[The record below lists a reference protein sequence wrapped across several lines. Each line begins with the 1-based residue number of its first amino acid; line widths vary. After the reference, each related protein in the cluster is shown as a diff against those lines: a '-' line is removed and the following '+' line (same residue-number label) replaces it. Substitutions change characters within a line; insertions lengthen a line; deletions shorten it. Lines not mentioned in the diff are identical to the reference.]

1 MLYLSRIH
9 SVGEALRDATV
20 TFKSNE
26 ALIEAERH
34 RENGRWTYLQL
45 RQEAERFAALLQ
57 GQGFAPGDRC
67 AILMQNQSKWIFSG
81 LGAFWAGAT
90 LVPIDYK
97 LTAKE
102 QLELVAH
109 CKPRVLVV
117 EYGTWV
123 KLRRE
128 EGLRREAGHGDALER
143 TLVLVTEAPQGGDLG
158 PARRWE
164 QEPAGGFTY
173 RERGRED
180 VACIVY
186 SSGTSGTPKGC
197 MLTHGNYLAQAEILG
212 NMYPLAED
220 ERFFSVLPTNHAID
234 FMVGFIVPLL
244 MGGGIVHQRTL
255 RPQFLRATMKKY
267 GITHIALVPTILKN
281 LEKRIRERLDD
292 LPGWQRQAIDGLIR
306 ANEIVTR
313 KKPNHLLSS
322 TLLKP
327 IHESLGGKL
336 KYIFA
341 GGTFVDRK
349 LADFFYELGIPVV
362 IGYGL
367 TEASTVITVND
378 LKPFRSDT
386 VGKAVAGVD
395 VEIRG
400 ANEAGVGEVWVRG
413 PTVMKGYLDAP
424 ELTAEAIVDGWLR
437 TGDLGSMDISG
448 HLRLVGRAKNMIV
461 TEGGKNIYPE
471 DIETAFEGLPGIEE
485 YCVLA
490 ADYVWPRGSMTGEQ
504 LVIVLR
510 PDGDWPTD
518 ACLEELR
525 ARNRR
530 LADYKRLSAFVVETR
545 ELPVTA
551 SMKIKRGELAAMLR
565 QRARDEAVRGLDG

>member
-9 SVGEALRDATV
+9 SVGEAIRDATV

-34 RENGRWTYLQL
+34 RENGRWSYLQL
-45 RQEAERFAALLQ
+45 REQAERFAALLQ
-57 GQGFAPGDRC
+57 GQGFGPGDRC

-81 LGAFWAGAT
+81 LGAFWAGAV

-97 LTAKE
+97 LTPKE

-109 CKPRVLVV
+109 CRPRVLVT
-117 EYGTWV
+117 EYGTWL

-128 EGLRREAGHGDALER
+128 EGHGAALER
-143 TLVLVTEAPQGGDLG
+143 TLVLVTESPEGADLG

-164 QEPAGGFTY
+164 QAPAGGFTY
-173 RERGRED
+173 HERSRED

-212 NMYPLAED
+212 NLYPLRED

-244 MGGGIVHQRTL
+244 MGGAIVHQRTL

-281 LEKRIRERLDD
+281 LQKRIREKLDE

-313 KKPNHLLSS
+313 KQPNHRLSS
-322 TLLKP
+322 TLLRP

-349 LADFFYELGIPVV
+349 IAEFFYELGIPVV

-386 VGKAVAGVD
+386 VGKAVAGVE
-395 VEIRG
+395 VQVRSP
-400 ANEAGVGEVWVRG
+400 NEAGVGEVWVRG
-413 PTVMKGYLDAP
+413 PTVMQGYLDAP
-424 ELTAEAIVDGWLR
+424 ELTAEALVDGWLR
-437 TGDLGSMDISG
+437 TGDLGSVDISG
-448 HLRLVGRAKNMIV
+448 HLKLYGRAKNMIV

-471 DIETAFEGLPGIEE
+471 DIEAAFQGLPGIEE
-485 YCVLA
+485 YCVFA
-490 ADYVWPRGSMTGEQ
+490 ADYIWPRGSMTGEQ

-510 PDGDWPTD
+510 PEGDWPSE

-530 LADYKRLSAFVVETR
+530 LADYKRLSAFVVEKDDF
-545 ELPVTA
+545 PVTA
-551 SMKIKRGELAAMLR
+551 SMKIKRGELAEVLR
-565 QRARDEAVRGLDG
+565 RRARDEAVRGLEG

>member
-1 MLYLSRIH
+1 MLKLSRIQ
-9 SVGEALRDATV
+9 SVGEAIRDATV
-20 TFKSNE
+20 TFKTNE

-34 RENGRWTYLQL
+34 RENGRWTYREL
-45 RQEAERFAALLQ
+45 RKEAEAFAARIQ
-57 GQGFAPGDRC
+57 GQGVEPGDRV
-67 AILMQNQSKWIFSG
+67 AIAMQNQSKWIFSG
-81 LGAFWAGAT
+81 LGALWAGAT

-97 LTAKE
+97 LKAHE
-102 QLELVAH
+102 QLDLVGH
-109 CKPRVLVV
+109 CRPRVLVT
-117 EYGTWV
+117 EYSAWRDMQKESG
-123 KLRRE
+123 E
-128 EGLRREAGHGDALER
+128 ALER
-143 TLVLVTEAPQGGDLG
+143 VLVLVTEAPEGADLG
-158 PARRWE
+158 PAKRWE
-164 QEPAGGFTY
+164 DGEGTFTY
-173 RERGRED
+173 QVRRRED

-197 MLTHGNYLAQAEILG
+197 ELTHGNYLSQAEILG

-281 LEKRIRERLDD
+281 IEKRIRERLDD
-292 LPGWQRQAIDGLIR
+292 LDGWQKQAVDGLR
-306 ANEIVTR
+306 RVNELATR
-313 KKPNHLLSS
+313 KEPNHRLSS
-322 TLLKP
+322 ALLKP
-327 IHESLGGKL
+327 IHDELGGKL
-336 KYIFA
+336 SHIFA

-349 LADFFYELGIPVV
+349 LAEFFYELGIPVI

-386 VGKAVAGVD
+386 VGKPVPGVD
-395 VEIRG
+395 VEIRN

-413 PTVMKGYLDAP
+413 PTVMKGYFNAP
-424 ELTAEAIVDGWLR
+424 ELSAEALVDGWLR

-448 HLRLVGRAKNMIV
+448 HLKLMGRAKNMIV

-471 DIETAFEGLPGIEE
+471 DIESYFEDLPGIEE
-485 YCVLA
+485 YCVFA
-490 ADYVWPRGSMTGEQ
+490 TDYIWPRGSMTGEQ

-510 PDGDWPTD
+510 PEGEGLSDE
-518 ACLEELR
+518 CKKELEV
-525 ARNRR
+525 RNRK
-530 LADYKRLSAFVVETR
+530 LPDFKRVSAYIVET
-545 ELPVTA
+545 EEFPATA
-551 SMKIKRGELAAMLR
+551 SLKIKRGPLAEVLR
-565 QRARDEAVRGLDG
+565 KRSREEAVQQLGS

>member
-9 SVGEALRDATV
+9 SVGEAIRDATV

-34 RENGRWTYLQL
+34 RENGRWSYLQL
-45 RQEAERFAALLQ
+45 RVAAERFAALVQ
-57 GQGFAPGDRC
+57 GLGVEPGDRC

-81 LGAFWAGAT
+81 LGALWAGAV

-97 LTAKE
+97 LTARE
-102 QLELVAH
+102 QLELVVH
-109 CKPRVLVV
+109 CKPRVLVT

-128 EGLRREAGHGDALER
+128 GTAAAAIEQ
-143 TLVLVTEAPQGGDLG
+143 TLVLVTEAPEGAELG

-164 QEPAGGFTY
+164 QEPAGGFAY
-173 RERGRED
+173 CERQRED

-197 MLTHGNYLAQAEILG
+197 MLTHANYLAQAEILG
-212 NMYPLAED
+212 NLYPLRED
-220 ERFFSVLPTNHAID
+220 QRFFSVLPTNHAID

-244 MGGGIVHQRTL
+244 MGGAIVHQRTL

-281 LEKRIRERLDD
+281 LKKRIEERLDE
-292 LPGWQRQAIDGLIR
+292 LPGWQRQAIDGLRR

-313 KKPNHLLSS
+313 KQPNHRLSS
-322 TLLKP
+322 LLLKP

-336 KYIFA
+336 QYIFA

-349 LADFFYELGIPVV
+349 LAEFFYELGIPVV

-386 VGKAVAGVD
+386 VGKAVKGVE
-395 VEIRG
+395 VEVRN

-424 ELTAEAIVDGWLR
+424 ELTAEALVDGWLR
-437 TGDLGSMDISG
+437 TGDLGALDISG
-448 HLRLVGRAKNMIV
+448 HLRLYGRAKNMIV

-471 DIETAFEGLPGIEE
+471 DVEAAFTGLPGIEE
-485 YCVLA
+485 FCVFA
-490 ADYVWPRGSMTGEQ
+490 ADFIWPRGSMTGEQ

-510 PDGDWPTD
+510 PEGDWPTD
-518 ACLEELR
+518 ECLEELR
-525 ARNRR
+525 ARNRK
-530 LADYKRLSAFVVETR
+530 LADYKRVAAFVVQTKEF
-545 ELPVTA
+545 PVTA
-551 SMKIKRGELAAMLR
+551 SMKIKRGELAEVLR
-565 QRARDEAVRGLDG
+565 QRARDEAVRGLEAE

>member
-9 SVGEALRDATV
+9 SVGEALRDATI

-34 RENGRWTYLQL
+34 RENGRWTYREL
-45 RQEAERFAALLQ
+45 REAAERFAALLQ

-67 AILMQNQSKWIFSG
+67 AIVMQNQSKWIMSG
-81 LGAFWAGAT
+81 LGALWAGAT

-109 CKPRVLVV
+109 CRPRVLVT
-117 EYGTWV
+117 EYGAWM

-128 EGLRREAGHGDALER
+128 VTAAASLER
-143 TLVLVTEAPQGGDLG
+143 TQVLVTEAPADADLG

-164 QEPAGGFTY
+164 QEPGAAFTY
-173 RERGRED
+173 VERSRED

-197 MLTHGNYLAQAEILG
+197 MLTHANYLAQAEILG
-212 NMYPLAED
+212 NLYPLRED

-234 FMVGFIVPLL
+234 FMVGFLLPLL
-244 MGGGIVHQRTL
+244 MGGAIVHQRTL

-281 LEKRIRERLDD
+281 LKKRIEERLDE
-292 LPGWQRQAIDGLIR
+292 LPGWQRQAIDALRR

-313 KKPNHLLSS
+313 KEPNHRLSS
-322 TLLKP
+322 TLLRP

-341 GGTFVDRK
+341 GGTFVDRE
-349 LADFFYELGIPVV
+349 LAEFFYELGIPVV

-378 LKPFRSDT
+378 LRPFRSDT
-386 VGKAVAGVD
+386 VGRAVTGVE
-395 VEIRG
+395 VEIRSP
-400 ANEAGVGEVWVRG
+400 NEAGVGEVWVRG

-424 ELTAEAIVDGWLR
+424 ELTGQAIVDGWLR
-437 TGDLGSMDISG
+437 TGDLGSIDISG
-448 HLRLVGRAKNMIV
+448 HLKLYGRAKNMIV

-471 DIETAFEGLPGIEE
+471 DVEAAFGGLPGIEE
-485 YCVLA
+485 FCVVA

-510 PDGDWPTD
+510 PEGDWPSD
-518 ACLEELR
+518 ECMAELR
-525 ARNRR
+525 DRNRK
-530 LADYKRLSAFVVETR
+530 LADYKRLSAFVVCKDEF
-545 ELPVTA
+545 PATA
-551 SMKIKRGELAAMLR
+551 SLKIKRGELADRLR
-565 QRARDEAVRGLDG
+565 QRTRDEAVRPLDEG

>member
-1 MLYLSRIH
+1 MLHLSRIH
-9 SVGEALRDATV
+9 SVGEAIRDATV
-20 TFKSNE
+20 TYKSNE

-34 RENGRWTYLQL
+34 RENGRWTYVQL
-45 RQEAERFAALLQ
+45 RAEAERFAALLQ
-57 GQGFAPGDRC
+57 SQGFAPDDRC
-67 AILMQNQSKWIFSG
+67 AIVMQNQSKWIFSG
-81 LGAFWAGAT
+81 LGAFWAGAV

-97 LTAKE
+97 LTPRE

-109 CKPRVLVV
+109 CKPRVLVT
-117 EYGTWV
+117 EYGSWL
-123 KLRRE
+123 KLQRE
-128 EGLRREAGHGDALER
+128 PGLAALEHVR
-143 TLVLVTEAPQGGDLG
+143 VLVTEAPEGAALG
-158 PARRWE
+158 AAERWE
-164 QEPAGGFTY
+164 QAPSAGFRY
-173 RERGRED
+173 CERTRED

-197 MLTHGNYLAQAEILG
+197 MLTHANYLAQAEILG
-212 NMYPLAED
+212 NLYPLAED

-281 LEKRIRERLDD
+281 LEKRIRERLDE
-292 LPGWQRQAIDGLIR
+292 LPGWQRQVIDGLRR

-313 KKPNHLLSS
+313 KEPNHRLSS

-327 IHESLGGKL
+327 IHDSLGGKL
-336 KYIFA
+336 KLMFA

-349 LADFFYELGIPVV
+349 IAEFFYELGIPVV

-378 LKPFRSDT
+378 LKPFRADT
-386 VGKAVAGVD
+386 VGKAVEGVE

-448 HLRLVGRAKNMIV
+448 HLKLVGRAKNMIV

-471 DIETAFEGLPGIEE
+471 DIEAQFGGLPGIEE
-485 YCVLA
+485 FCVFA

-510 PDGDWPTD
+510 PEGSWPSD
-518 ACLEELR
+518 ECLAELR
-525 ARNRR
+525 ERNRK
-530 LADYKRLSAFVVETR
+530 LADYKRISAFVVETK
-545 ELPVTA
+545 EFPATA
-551 SMKIKRGELAAMLR
+551 SLKVKRAELAEVLR
-565 QRARDEAVRGLDG
+565 VRERGEAVRALEE

>member
-1 MLYLSRIH
+1 MLRLSRMH
-9 SVGEALRDATV
+9 SVGEAIRDATV

-34 RENGRWTYLQL
+34 RENGRWTYQQL
-45 RQEAERFAALLQ
+45 REQAERFAALLQ
-57 GQGFAPGDRC
+57 GQGFGPGDRC
-67 AILMQNQSKWIFSG
+67 AIVMQNQSKWIFSG
-81 LGAFWAGAT
+81 LGALWAGAV

-97 LTAKE
+97 LTARE
-102 QLELVAH
+102 QLELLVH
-109 CKPRVLVV
+109 CKPRVLVT
-117 EYGTWV
+117 EHGAWA

-128 EGLRREAGHGDALER
+128 EGHGEALER
-143 TLVLVTEAPQGGDLG
+143 TLVLVTEAPEGAELG

-164 QEPAGGFTY
+164 QEPAGGFHY
-173 RERGRED
+173 CERSRED

-212 NMYPLAED
+212 NLYPLAED

-281 LEKRIRERLDD
+281 LEKRIREKLDE
-292 LPGWQRQAIDGLIR
+292 LPGWQRQLVDGLIR

-313 KKPNHLLSS
+313 KAPNHRLSS
-322 TLLKP
+322 TLLRP

-336 KYIFA
+336 KYVFA

-349 LADFFYELGIPVV
+349 IAEFFYDLGIPVV

-378 LKPFRSDT
+378 LEPFRSDT
-386 VGKAVAGVD
+386 VGKAVPGVE
-395 VEIRG
+395 VEIRN

-424 ELTAEAIVDGWLR
+424 ELTEAAIVNGWLR
-437 TGDLGSMDISG
+437 TGDLGSIDVSG

-471 DIETAFEGLPGIEE
+471 DIEAAFEGLPGVEE
-485 YCVLA
+485 YCVFA
-490 ADYVWPRGSMTGEQ
+490 ADYIWPRGSMIGEE

-510 PDGDWPTD
+510 PEGDWPSEE
-518 ACLEELR
+518 CLQELR

-530 LADYKRLSAFVVETR
+530 LADFKRVSGYVVER
-545 ELPVTA
+545 EEFPATA
-551 SMKIKRGELAAMLR
+551 SLKIKRGELAEVLR
-565 QRARDEAVRGLDG
+565 GRARDEAVRVLEEG

>member
-9 SVGEALRDATV
+9 SVGEAIRDATV

-45 RQEAERFAALLQ
+45 REQAERFAALLQ
-57 GQGFAPGDRC
+57 GQGFSPGDRC

-81 LGAFWAGAT
+81 LGALWAGAT

-97 LTAKE
+97 LTARE

-109 CKPRVLVV
+109 CRPRVLVT

-123 KLRRE
+123 KLWRE
-128 EGLRREAGHGDALER
+128 ERHGDALER
-143 TLVLVTEAPQGGDLG
+143 TLVLVTEAPEGAELG

-164 QEPAGGFTY
+164 QEPGGGFTY
-173 RERGRED
+173 RERSRED

-197 MLTHGNYLAQAEILG
+197 MLTHANYLAQAEILG
-212 NMYPLAED
+212 NLYPLAED

-281 LEKRIRERLDD
+281 LQKRIRERLDE

-313 KKPNHLLSS
+313 KQPNHRLSS
-322 TLLKP
+322 MLLRP

-349 LADFFYELGIPVV
+349 LAEFFYELGIPVV

-386 VGKAVAGVD
+386 VGKAVKGVE
-395 VEIRG
+395 VEVRN

-413 PTVMKGYLDAP
+413 PTVMRGYLDAP
-424 ELTAEAIVDGWLR
+424 ELTAETIVDGWLR
-437 TGDLGSMDISG
+437 TGDLGAMDISG
-448 HLRLVGRAKNMIV
+448 HLRLFGRAKNMIV

-471 DIETAFEGLPGIEE
+471 DVEAAFVGLPGIEE
-485 YCVLA
+485 YCVFA
-490 ADYVWPRGSMTGEQ
+490 ADYIWPRGSMTGEQ

-510 PDGDWPTD
+510 PDGDWPSKE
-518 ACLEELR
+518 CLEELR
-525 ARNRR
+525 VRNRR
-530 LADYKRLSAFVVETR
+530 LADYKRLSAFVVVR
-545 ELPVTA
+545 EEFPVTA
-551 SMKIKRGELAAMLR
+551 SMKIKRGELAERLR
-565 QRARDEAVRGLDG
+565 QRARDEAVRGLEEG

>member
-9 SVGEALRDATV
+9 SVGEAIRDATV

-34 RENGRWTYLQL
+34 RENGRWTYGQL
-45 RQEAERFAALLQ
+45 RQAAERFAALLQ
-57 GQGFAPGDRC
+57 GQGFGAGDRC
-67 AILMQNQSKWIFSG
+67 AIVMQNQSKWIISG
-81 LGAFWAGAT
+81 LGGLWAGAT

-97 LTAKE
+97 LTARE

-109 CKPRVLVV
+109 CKPRVLVT
-117 EYGTWV
+117 EFGTWM

-128 EGLRREAGHGDALER
+128 DTAAASLER
-143 TLVLVTEAPQGGDLG
+143 TLVLVTEAPEGAELG

-164 QEPAGGFTY
+164 QEPAGAFAY
-173 RERGRED
+173 VERSRQD

-197 MLTHGNYLAQAEILG
+197 MLTHANYLAQAEILG
-212 NMYPLAED
+212 NLYPLRED

-244 MGGGIVHQRTL
+244 MGGAIVHQRTL

-281 LEKRIRERLDD
+281 LEKRIRERLDE
-292 LPGWQRQAIDGLIR
+292 LPGWQRQAIDALRR
-306 ANEIVTR
+306 ANEIATR
-313 KKPNHLLSS
+313 KAPNHRLSS
-322 TLLKP
+322 TLLRP
-327 IHESLGGKL
+327 IHDSLGGKL

-349 LADFFYELGIPVV
+349 LAEFFYELGIPVV

-378 LKPFRSDT
+378 LRPFRSDT
-386 VGKAVAGVD
+386 VGKAVAGVE

-424 ELTAEAIVDGWLR
+424 ELTAQALVDGWLR
-437 TGDLGSMDISG
+437 TGDLGSIDISG
-448 HLRLVGRAKNMIV
+448 HLKLVGRAKNMIV

-471 DIETAFEGLPGIEE
+471 DIEAAFGGLPGIEE
-485 YCVLA
+485 FCVFA

-510 PDGDWPTD
+510 PEGDWPTD

-525 ARNRR
+525 ARNRK
-530 LADYKRLSAFVVETR
+530 LADYKRLGAFVVQAKEF
-545 ELPVTA
+545 PVTA
-551 SMKIKRGELAAMLR
+551 SMKIKREELAQVLR
-565 QRARDEAVRGLDG
+565 QRARDEAVRDLEP

>member
-9 SVGEALRDATV
+9 SVGEAIRDATV
-20 TFKSNE
+20 TYKSNE

-34 RENGRWTYLQL
+34 RENGRWTYQQL
-45 RQEAERFAALLQ
+45 RQQAERFAALLQ
-57 GQGFAPGDRC
+57 GQGFEPGDRC
-67 AILMQNQSKWIFSG
+67 AIVMQNQSKWIFSG
-81 LGAFWAGAT
+81 LGALWAGAT

-97 LTAKE
+97 LGARE

-109 CKPRVLVV
+109 CKPRVLVT
-117 EYGTWV
+117 EHSTWL

-128 EGLRREAGHGDALER
+128 EGVTALER
-143 TLVLVTEAPQGGDLG
+143 TLVLVTEAPEGAELG

-173 RERGRED
+173 RERTRED

-212 NMYPLAED
+212 NLYPLEED

-281 LEKRIRERLDD
+281 LEKRIRERLDE
-292 LPGWQRQAIDGLIR
+292 LPGWQRQAIDGLMR

-313 KKPNHLLSS
+313 KAPSQRLSS
-322 TLLKP
+322 TLLRP

-349 LADFFYELGIPVV
+349 LAEFFYEIGLPVV

-378 LKPFRSDT
+378 LKPFRGDT
-386 VGKAVAGVD
+386 VGKAVPGVD

-400 ANEAGVGEVWVRG
+400 ANEAGVGEVWMRG
-413 PTVMKGYLDAP
+413 PTLMKGYLDAP

-437 TGDLGSMDISG
+437 TGDLGSLDISG
-448 HLRLVGRAKNMIV
+448 HLKLLGRAKNMIV

-471 DIETAFEGLPGIEE
+471 DIEAQFGGLPGIEE
-485 YCVLA
+485 FCVLA
-490 ADYVWPRGSMTGEQ
+490 ADYVWSRGSMTGEQ

-510 PDGDWPTD
+510 PEGDWPTD

-530 LADYKRLSAFVVETR
+530 LEGYKRLAAFVVER
-545 ELPVTA
+545 EEFPATA
-551 SMKIKRGELAAMLR
+551 SLKIKRGELAQVLR
-565 QRARDEAVRGLDG
+565 QRTREEAVRPLEV